1 MFDLSL
7 KKYGYQELLIAI
19 ILNVFGLIFIQS
31 SLQSNMS
38 ILMSQLMISIISLI
52 FCLVISFLNLK
63 RALARYEIFYAFLLM
78 ALLSIIIIGTA
89 SGRNSTRWIEVPI
102 INAKLQ
108 PSEFVKLFFIIYM
121 SKYIE
126 KTGIMINR
134 FGNLIKVVMFFAIPF
149 VMILAQPNLSSSLIL
164 LFIFISMLFASHL
177 DLKWFI
183 GGGLIVTILI
193 FIIYL
198 TAVNGLL
205 YRFPILKDYQKQRI
219 VSFFSPTEDDQ
230 GTYQQENS
238 IMAIGS
244 GRLFGKG
251 INNDSTQSVK
261 NGNWLVEEQNDFIF
275 AIVGEEIGFF
285 GSLIIILLY
294 IFLIISCLFI
304 AGGQREEYKKLI
316 CVGIAGW
323 IATQSFVN
331 LGVATGV
338 LPNTGVPLPFFS
350 QGGSSLLSIY
360 MAMGLIINIK
370 RDVRGR

>member
-1 MFDLSL
+1 MFDLNL
-7 KKYGYQELLIAI
+7 KNYGYQELLISI
-19 ILNVFGLIFIQS
+19 LLNVFGLVFIQS
-31 SLQSNMS
+31 SLKTNMS

-52 FCLVISFLNLK
+52 FCLGISFLNLK
-63 RALARYEIFYAFLLM
+63 RALVRYEIFYIFLLL

-102 INAKLQ
+102 VNAKLQ

-126 KTGIMINR
+126 KTGPMINR
-134 FGNLIKVVMFFAIPF
+134 FGNLLKVVFFFAVPF

-164 LFIFISMLFASHL
+164 LFIFVSMLFASKL
-177 DLKWFI
+177 NLKWFV
-183 GGGLIVTILI
+183 GGSLAVLILLI
-193 FIIYL
+193 TVYL

-244 GRLFGKG
+244 GRIFGKG

-275 AIVGEEIGFF
+275 AIVGEEVGFF

-323 IATQSFVN
+323 LATQSFVN

-370 RDVRGR
+370 RDVRF